1 MDIGEFKNH
10 ERMRGDCFRFLS
22 ACFYQPQKALFEK
35 ENLLSNLTGFLQG
48 VCPEAAAFSSLM
60 EESFLQSSDKDL
72 EVEYA
77 RLFVGPFELIA
88 PPYGSV
94 YLDGNRR
101 VMGDS
106 TMEVIKTY
114 QTEGLSRS
122 EDFKDLPDHIA
133 VELEF
138 MSFLIYKEIEALEKS
153 GLDAAKEFVNKQEAF
168 LNLFLLPWVPQFCKK
183 IEEGTD
189 NGFYKALAGCLSAFL
204 TIREVS
210 VSWH

>member
-1 MDIGEFKNH
+1 MDIGEFINH

-35 ENLLSNLTGFLQG
+35 ENLLSNLTGFLQET
-48 VCPEAAAFSSLM
+48 CPEAAAFSSLM

-88 PPYGSV
+88 PPYGSI

-114 QTEGLSRS
+114 QAEGLSRS

-138 MSFLIYKEIEALEKS
+138 MSFLIYKEIEALEKF
-153 GLDAAKEFVNKQEAF
+153 GLDAAKEYVNKQEVF
-168 LNLFLLPWVPQFCKK
+168 LNSLLLPWASQFCKK

-204 TIREVS
+204 TTREVS
-210 VSWH
+210 VS